1 MGVSWIW
8 LIIGF
13 CFGALTSLAG
23 VILWI
28 KHCAKWLRDN
38 GIKLKEDDMDNAMDT
53 WINL

>member
-1 MGVSWIW
+1 MSVSWVW
-8 LIIGF
+8 LGIGF
-13 CFGALTSLAG
+13 AFGALTALTG